1 MVSRASRREGRD
13 GTSREVERGAARGAR
28 ERTQWLERV
37 HHTTHVQ
44 PYAPALGPLCEG
56 ATSCGVSVAREG
68 WKVEARGLREKFEL
82 RMRTARRRGGASCG
96 RDERCEAHLD
106 TTA

>member
-1 MVSRASRREGRD
+1 MVSVR
-13 GTSREVERGAARGAR
+13 GTR

-37 HHTTHVQ
+37 AGNTTPHT
-44 PYAPALGPLCEG
+44 YAPALGPLCEG

-68 WKVEARGLREKFEL
+68 WKVEARVLREKFEL

-106 TTA
+106 TTGDCRKVCVQREGAAA